1 MFSSALIIMLVGMG
15 FVFVF
20 LGIQVIITQLAAKVG
35 SKYSY
40 LLPEPEKKKPAVAG
54 AASKAAASDIEVA
67 AVIAAA
73 LKQAGKLP
81 L

>member
-1 MFSSALIIMLVGMG
+1 MFSSALNIMLVGMG

-20 LGIQVIITQLAAKVG
+20 LGIQVIITLLAAKLG
-35 SKYSY
+35 GKYAY
-40 LLPEPEKKKPAVAG
+40 LLPEPEKKKPAAKST
-54 AASKAAASDIEVA
+54 SKAADDTEVA